1 MKSFA
6 FAKNLNLKR
15 LLQIAV
21 VVLATSLQGCAAGLG
36 GAYEHGIGYC
46 NMGNK
51 TLVYRHLEYGKLIWL
66 KEDTNPHIG
75 GDKNCLGGSVFVGE
89 MPIPVTMTVEW
100 QTSDGPRHKVV
111 VPVRSL
117 VTNKHPARRFQ
128 VRFND
133 EHVQVVQVYFNV
145 RQPYLDASTVIFEQ

>member
-36 GAYEHGIGYC
+36 GAYEHGVGFC
-46 NMGNK
+46 N
-51 TLVYRHLEYGKLIWL
+51 V
-66 KEDTNPHIG
+66 
-75 GDKNCLGGSVFVGE
+75 GDKALIYSKIQYNHITRLQEVVHKAGDKQCLSDFGYVAY

-100 QTSDGPRHKVV
+100 QTVDGLRHKAI
-111 VPVRSL
+111 VPIRSL

-133 EHVQVVQVYFNV
+133 EHVQIYQTNV
-145 RQPYLDASTVIFEQ
+145 TLTARDYTLVFEQ

>member
-6 FAKNLNLKR
+6 FAKNLNLKS
-15 LLQIAV
+15 LFLIALFS
-21 VVLATSLQGCAAGLG
+21 LATSLQGCAAGLG

-46 NMGNK
+46 NVGSQK
-51 TLVYRHLEYGKLIWL
+51 IAYLKIEYGDVLRPIELSFQKLF
-66 KEDTNPHIG
+66 IG
-75 GDKNCLGGSVFVGE
+75 GDKNCLSGGSHVAY

-100 QTSDGPRHKVV
+100 QTVDGPRRKAI
-111 VPVRSL
+111 VPIRSL

-133 EHVQVVQVYFNV
+133 EHVQVYQTNV
-145 RQPYLDASTVIFEQ
+145 TLTTRDYTVIFEQ